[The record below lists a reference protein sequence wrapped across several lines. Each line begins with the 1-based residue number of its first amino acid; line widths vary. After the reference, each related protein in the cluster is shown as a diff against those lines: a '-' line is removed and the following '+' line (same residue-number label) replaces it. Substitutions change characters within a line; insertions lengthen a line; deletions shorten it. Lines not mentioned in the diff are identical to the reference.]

1 MMIGHETPLWFS
13 WNQNG
18 VQSLVM
24 AWKNVHQHLALPPS
38 LSSFISPFLFPQ
50 MLYLTHSEPLHL
62 TKCNFLSKHMILCVW
77 NVLPWLCSVL

>member
-24 AWKNVHQHLALPPS
+24 AWQNVHQHLALPPS
-38 LSSFISPFLFPQ
+38 LSIFISPFLFPQ
-50 MLYLTHSEPLHL
+50 TLYLTHSEPLHL
-62 TKCNFLSKHMILCVW
+62 TKCNLLSKHMILCVR